1 MTDSHDQRTDDRTPD
16 VSRRGLLGA
25 VGVGVGLGALPGRVA
40 AADLDHTDAA
50 TGSAVAGGEG
60 GFAARS
66 RLYPVQSDFHGETP
80 QRLRAKRG
88 CFKPRNRPI
97 YGPTDVNAQSANG
110 SMAVAV
116 NDAGTMSVLR
126 WPRPS
131 FYEQLKYFAE
141 GRDADDEIVVAP
153 NNGAFLGLAVDTGDG
168 FETTWL
174 RAFDEIEQQYRND
187 LEDADVEFSDEIVT
201 RYTHDAL
208 GLDVRV
214 RDLVARDVDAFLRHV
229 RVARRGSS
237 PVEAAK
243 LLAFENLNLVVGK
256 YPQYPVQDWCLE
268 ETNDHRARYVDRL
281 DAVVHDR
288 AGVDQSTGE
297 QSAVA
302 IAVGFDGDSEGH
314 QVGGDA
320 HDPLAEPAGRGGPT
334 VDAYDDASTGSLSGN
349 DRYVGQATGA
359 LSTTLEFGNGAG
371 GVAEETVIFAA
382 GADET
387 DAATA
392 LGTVRDEPFGALR
405 EAKEAWIADL
415 LADAPLPN
423 RDAIAE
429 RESAAD
435 THAMVAT
442 AKRALTTLVTTYD
455 PESGAVVASI
465 TTQPPYGEDWPRDGA
480 FFNYVLDLVGRHDWV
495 ETRNR
500 WYASL
505 QQQSVDSVREGD
517 VTDPA
522 RPSQRTSPNTLQA
535 NWNMNYYADGVAGG
549 PIPYQIDT
557 TGFTVWT
564 MVDHY
569 EVTGDEAYLRAV
581 WPAIRRAADYLVD
594 CRDPRNGLQCP
605 NFEDDRPAQPDRQTV
620 NGAIPAWRGLKSAA
634 RAARVLGHDAAA
646 ARYDERRHE
655 LGRAIDGVLYDAEAG
670 CYGCDRNGFPYG
682 ETTWPLGFT
691 PYTDP
696 KTGALCDRPQV
707 DNPFDHPRIQAHL
720 TRDGETIPKLLAEP
734 EAGETDDGGYDSKA
748 LIPLAKARRD
758 EAEPRSLSR
767 VRAAIRWVGTRHA
780 TEDTHVM
787 GEFWRIFGEGD
798 DREVESIQGQPHIW
812 EQVLYYLAIL
822 EAYPPE
828 DLEFEPATMAGVT
841 GALREQ

>member
-1 MTDSHDQRTDDRTPD
+1 MTGSDDGRTDEGAPD
-16 VSRRGLLGA
+16 LSRRSLLGA
-25 VGVGVGLGALPGRVA
+25 VGSGVGLGALSSRVA
-40 AADLDHTDAA
+40 AQGPDGTDELAA
-50 TGSAVAGGEG
+50 STG
-60 GFAARS
+60 GFAHRS
-66 RLYPVQSDFHGETP
+66 RLYPTQADFHGETP

-88 CFKPRNRPI
+88 CFKPQDRPI

-110 SMAVAV
+110 SMAAAV
-116 NDAGTMSVLR
+116 NDEGTVSVLR

-141 GRDADDEIVVAP
+141 GRDDDNDIVVAP

-174 RAFDEIEQQYRND
+174 REFDDVEQHYRND
-187 LEDADVEFSDEIVT
+187 SPDSDAEFSDEIVT
-201 RYTHDAL
+201 RYTDEDL

-214 RDLVARDVDAFLRHV
+214 HDIVARDVDAFVRRV
-229 RVARRGSS
+229 RVLRRGSS
-237 PVEAAK
+237 PVAAAK

-268 ETNDHRARYVDRL
+268 EDNHHRARYLDRL
-281 DAVVHDR
+281 DAIVHDR
-288 AGVDQSTGE
+288 TGVDQSTGE
-297 QSAVA
+297 QSSVA
-302 IAVGFDGDSEGH
+302 IAVGFDGGTVGH

-320 HDPLAEPAGRGGPT
+320 HDPLAEPTGRGGPAA
-334 VDAYDDASTGSLSGN
+334 DAFDDASTGSLSGN

-359 LSTTLEFGNGAG
+359 LATTLEFGPGAG

-382 GADET
+382 GADESE
-387 DAATA
+387 AGTA
-392 LGTVRDEPFGALR
+392 LGAVRDDPFGAIR

-415 LADAPLPN
+415 LADAPLPD
-423 RDAIAE
+423 REAIAA
-429 RESAAD
+429 RESAED
-435 THAMVAT
+435 THAMMAT
-442 AKRALTTLVTTYD
+442 ATRALTTLVTTYD

-480 FFNYVLDLVGRHDWV
+480 FFNYVLDLIGQHDWV

-505 QQQSVDSVREGD
+505 QQQTVDSLAEGD
-517 VTDPA
+517 VLKATE
-522 RPSQRTSPNTLQA
+522 PSQRTSLNTLQA

-605 NFEDDRPAQPDRQTV
+605 NFEDDRPSEPDRQTV
-620 NGAIPAWRGLKSAA
+620 NGAIPAWQGLTAAA
-634 RAARVLGHDAAA
+634 RAARVLGHDDAA
-646 ARYDERRHE
+646 ARYDDRRHE
-655 LGRAIDGVLYDAEAG
+655 LGRAIDEVLYDAEEG
-670 CYGCDRNGFPYG
+670 CYGCTRNGFPYG

-691 PYTDP
+691 PYTHPETDE
-696 KTGALCDRPQV
+696 LCDRPQV

-720 TRDGETIPKLLAEP
+720 TRDGRTIPTLLAEP

-748 LIPLAKARRD
+748 LIPLAKARRGED
-758 EAEPRSLSR
+758 EPRSLSA
-767 VRAAIRWVGTRHA
+767 VRDAIRWVGTRHA
-780 TEDTHVM
+780 TDDTHVM

-798 DREVESIQGQPHIW
+798 DREVTSIQGQPHIW
-812 EQVLYYLAIL
+812 EQILYYLAVL

-828 DLEFEPATMAGVT
+828 DLKFEPATMAGVT
-841 GALREQ
+841 GALRGE

>member
-1 MTDSHDQRTDDRTPD
+1 MSEQGDDSEETERA
-16 VSRRGLLGA
+16 VSRRSVLGA
-25 VGVGVGLGALPGRVA
+25 VGAGVALGSLPVAGARAGGASGADADA
-40 AADLDHTDAA
+40 AARDR
-50 TGSAVAGGEG
+50 TGRHRRG
-60 GFAARS
+60 
-66 RLYPVQSDFHGETP
+66 RLYPVDSDFHGSTP

-88 CFKPRNRPI
+88 CFKPRDRPI

-110 SMAVAV
+110 SLAVAL
-116 NDAGTMSVLR
+116 NDAGTMSVFR

-141 GRDADDEIVVAP
+141 GRDENDEIVVAP
-153 NNGAFLGLAVDTGDG
+153 NMGAFLGIAADTGDG

-174 RAFDEIEQQYRND
+174 RAFDEVSQRYRND
-187 LEDADVEFSDEIVT
+187 LEDVDVGYSDEIMT
-201 RYTHDAL
+201 RYVHEDL
-208 GLDVRV
+208 GLEVRVNDVVARDTDAFVRRVRV
-214 RDLVARDVDAFLRHV
+214 R
-229 RVARRGSS
+229 RRGDS
-237 PVEAAK
+237 PVEAAR
-243 LLAFENLNLVVGK
+243 LVAFENLNLVVGK

-268 ETNDHRARYVDRL
+268 ENNDSRARYVDRL

-297 QSAVA
+297 QRSVAVA
-302 IAVGFDGDSEGH
+302 MGFVGESAGH

-320 HDPLAEPAGRGGPT
+320 HDPAAEPTGRGGPA
-334 VDAYDDASTGSLSGN
+334 VDAYDDAASGSLSGN
-349 DRYVGQATGA
+349 DQYAGQATGA
-359 LSTTLEFGNGAG
+359 LSTTLEFGPGSG
-371 GVAEETVIFAA
+371 GVAEETVVFAA

-387 DAATA
+387 EAATA
-392 LGTVRDEPFGALR
+392 LGAVRDEPFERLR
-405 EAKEAWIADL
+405 EDKEAWIADL
-415 LADAPLPN
+415 LSEAPLPN
-423 RDAIAE
+423 RETIAGRESPEDTDAI
-429 RESAAD
+429 
-435 THAMVAT
+435 VAT
-442 AKRALTTLVTTYD
+442 ARRALTTLVTTYD
-455 PESGAVVASI
+455 SESGAVVASI

-495 ETRNR
+495 EKRNR

-505 QQQSVDSVREGD
+505 QQQTVDSVAEGD
-517 VTDPA
+517 VLDPT

-569 EVTGDEAYLRAV
+569 EATGDEEYLRAV
-581 WPAIRRAADYLVD
+581 YPAVRRAADYLVD
-594 CRDPRNGLQCP
+594 CRDPRNGLQCQ
-605 NFEDDRPAQPDRQTV
+605 NFEDDRPSEPDRQTV
-620 NGAIPAWRGLKSAA
+620 NGAIPAWQGLKSAA
-634 RAARVLGHDAAA
+634 KAARVLDNDDDA
-646 ARYDERRHE
+646 ARYEERLHE
-655 LGRAIDGVLYDAEAG
+655 LGQAIDRELYDEEEG
-670 CYGCDRNGFPYG
+670 CYGCKRNGFPYG

-696 KTGALCDRPQV
+696 ETGALCDRPRV
-707 DNPFDHPRIQAHL
+707 DNPFDHPRIRAHL

-758 EAEPRSLSR
+758 ADEPRSLGA
-767 VRAAIRWVGTRHA
+767 VRDAIRWVGTRHA
-780 TEDTHVM
+780 TDDTHVM

-812 EQVLYYLAIL
+812 EQVLFYLAAL

-828 DLEFEPATMAGVT
+828 GLEFDPATMKGVT
-841 GALREQ
+841 GALRK

>member
-1 MTDSHDQRTDDRTPD
+1 MTDGDDHADGQATDIP
-16 VSRRGLLGA
+16 RRALLGA
-25 VGVGVGLGALPGRVA
+25 VGAAAAGLGALPSGVA
-40 AADLDHTDAA
+40 ARGERATDPSAA
-50 TGSAVAGGEG
+50 AGRSH
-60 GFAARS
+60 RS
-66 RLYPVQSDFHGETP
+66 RLYPVESDFHGSTP

-88 CFKPRNRPI
+88 CFKPRDRPI

-110 SMAVAV
+110 RMAAAL
-116 NDAGTMSVLR
+116 NDEGTVTVLR

-153 NNGAFLGLAVDTGDG
+153 NMGAFLGVAADTGDG

-174 RAFDEIEQQYRND
+174 RDFDDVEQRYRND
-187 LEDADVEFSDEIVT
+187 LDGSDAEYSDEIVT
-201 RYTHDAL
+201 RYADDDLGLVVRFEAVVARETDAL
-208 GLDVRV
+208 VRRVRV
-214 RDLVARDVDAFLRHV
+214 T
-229 RVARRGSS
+229 RRGDS
-237 PVEAAK
+237 PVEAAR
-243 LLAFENLNLVVGK
+243 LVAFQNPGLVVGK
-256 YPQYPVQDWCLE
+256 FPQYPVQDWCLE
-268 ETNDHRARYVDRL
+268 EDNDHRARYVDRL

-288 AGVDQSTGE
+288 SGVDQSTGE
-297 QSAVA
+297 QRSVA
-302 IAVGFDGDSEGH
+302 LAVGFDGETAGF

-320 HDPLAEPAGRGGPT
+320 HDPAAEPTGREGPA
-334 VDAYDDASTGSLSGN
+334 VDAYDDAADGTLSGN
-349 DRYVGQATGA
+349 DSYVGQATSAVSTA
-359 LSTTLEFGNGAG
+359 LDFGPGAG
-371 GVAEETVIFAA
+371 GTAEETVVLAA

-387 DAATA
+387 EVATV
-392 LGTVRDEPFGALR
+392 LGRVRDARFGRLR
-405 EAKEAWIADL
+405 DDKEAWIADL

-423 RDAIAE
+423 RETIAE

-435 THAMVAT
+435 TDAIVAT
-442 AKRALTTLVTTYD
+442 ARRALVTLVTTYD
-455 PESGAVVASI
+455 RESGAIVASI

-480 FFNYVLDLVGRHDWV
+480 FFNYILDLIGRDDWV
-495 ETRNR
+495 EKRNR

-505 QQQSVDSVREGD
+505 QQQTVDSVAEGD
-517 VTDPA
+517 VLGPT

-594 CRDPRNGLQCP
+594 CRDPRNGLQCR
-605 NFEDDRPAQPDRQTV
+605 NFEDDRPSEPDRQTV
-620 NGAIPAWRGLKSAA
+620 NGAIPAWQGLTSAA
-634 RAARVLGHDAAA
+634 RAARVLGNDDDA
-646 ARYDERRHE
+646 ARYETRRHE
-655 LGRAIDGVLYDAEAG
+655 LGRAIDEVLYDEEAG
-670 CYGCDRNGFPYG
+670 CYGTRRNGFPYG

-696 KTGALCDRPQV
+696 ETGALCDRPQV

-748 LIPLAKARRD
+748 LIPLAKARRGED
-758 EAEPRSLSR
+758 EPRSLSA
-767 VRAAIRWVGTRHA
+767 VRDAIRWVGTRHA
-780 TEDTHVM
+780 TDDTHVM

-798 DREVESIQGQPHIW
+798 DREVKSIQGQPHVW
-812 EQVLYYLAIL
+812 EQVLFYLAAL
-822 EAYPPE
+822 EAYPPD

-841 GALREQ
+841 GALRE